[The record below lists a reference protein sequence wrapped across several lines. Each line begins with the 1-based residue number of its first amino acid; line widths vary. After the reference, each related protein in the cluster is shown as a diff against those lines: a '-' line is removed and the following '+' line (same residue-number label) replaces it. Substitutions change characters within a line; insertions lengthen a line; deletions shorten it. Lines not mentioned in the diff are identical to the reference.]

1 VIIHIFCLPYT
12 PGRHSHSVYRD
23 SEPNVDEVERIRS
36 NLQQMDRFLG
46 PYPHESWKKWIS
58 LTQHVE
64 ETELKWMIPLSGR
77 TA

>member
-1 VIIHIFCLPYT
+1 
-12 PGRHSHSVYRD
+12 
-23 SEPNVDEVERIRS
+23 PNVDEVERIRS

-64 ETELKWMIPLSGR
+64 ETELKWMIPLSDP
-77 TA
+77 

>member
-1 VIIHIFCLPYT
+1 
-12 PGRHSHSVYRD
+12 VYRD

-36 NLQQMDRFLG
+36 NLQQMDRFHG

-64 ETELKWMIPLSGR
+64 ETELKWMIPLSDP
-77 TA
+77 